1 MTVVN
6 MLHLGLSYN
15 CNMRCSH
22 CFVNKKMDKLSN
34 NQIKNT
40 IDYMIEQGLYMVVFT
55 FGEPLLA
62 KNFCDI
68 SNYLYDKGIF
78 QVVMSNGSYI
88 NEKLITIL
96 KRNVSRVFI
105 SIDSAVPQK
114 HDNNRN
120 YKNAFAN
127 AFDTIN
133 KLQKNKINVGLAVTI
148 NNSNLEELN
157 DIVELA
163 KKHNIKNISFL
174 RQRDNDKIFKLNSY
188 KFYSK
193 FYCDYLEGKIAE
205 DMNIMFHDPTLRIF
219 TKKLYDENKITK
231 DKYNKYMEMN
241 SCNIKNTLSLAPNGD
256 ILLCNLTNKKI
267 GNICDDSIDE
277 IMKKR
282 GDSDECFICCS

>member
-1 MTVVN
+1 MVN

-22 CFVNKKMDKLSN
+22 CFVNKSMDKLSSA
-34 NQIKNT
+34 QIKNT
-40 IDYMIEQGLYMVVFT
+40 IDYMIGQGLYMVVFT

-62 KNFCDI
+62 RNFCDI

-88 NEKLITIL
+88 DEKTITIL
-96 KRNVSRVFI
+96 KKNVSMVFI
-105 SIDSAVPQK
+105 SIDSVVPEK

-120 YKNAFAN
+120 HKNAFIN

-157 DIVELA
+157 DIVKLA

-174 RQRDNDKIFKLNSY
+174 RQRENGRISKLDSY
-188 KFYSK
+188 KFYLK
-193 FYCDYLEGKIAE
+193 FYCDYLEGKIAKN
-205 DMNIMFHDPTLRIF
+205 MNIMFHDPTLRFF
-219 TKKLYDENKITK
+219 TKKMYDENKINI

-241 SCNIKNTLSLAPNGD
+241 SCNIKNTISLAPNGD

-267 GNICDDSIDE
+267 GNICADSIDV

-282 GDSDECFICCS
+282 GENDECFICRS

>member
-1 MTVVN
+1 MVN

-22 CFVNKKMDKLSN
+22 CFVDKNMDKVSN
-34 NQIKNT
+34 DQIKKT
-40 IDYMIEQGLYMVVFT
+40 VDYLIDKGLYMVVFT

-88 NEKLITIL
+88 NENLITIL
-96 KRNVSRVFI
+96 KKNISRVFI
-105 SIDSAVPQK
+105 SIDSAISEK
-114 HDNNRN
+114 HDSNRN
-120 YKNAFAN
+120 YKNAFSN
-127 AFDTIN
+127 AFNTIN

-148 NNSNLEELN
+148 NNSNLEELSN
-157 DIVELA
+157 IVKLA
-163 KKHNIKNISFL
+163 ENHNIKNISFL
-174 RQRDNDKIFKLNSY
+174 RQRKNGKIIKLDSY

-193 FYCDYLEGKIAE
+193 FYCDYLEGKIGKNV
-205 DMNIMFHDPTLRIF
+205 NIMFHDPTLRIF
-219 TKKLYDENKITK
+219 TRKLYDENKINK

-256 ILLCNLTNKKI
+256 ILLCNLINKKI
-267 GNICDDSIDE
+267 GNVCDENIDI
-277 IMKKR
+277 IMKRR
-282 GDSDECFICCS
+282 GDSNECVICCS

>member
-1 MTVVN
+1 MVN

-22 CFVNKKMDKLSN
+22 CFVNKSMDKLSSV
-34 NQIKNT
+34 QIKNT
-40 IDYMIEQGLYMVVFT
+40 IDYMIGQGLYMVVFT

-68 SNYLYDKGIF
+68 SNYLYDKGMF

-88 NEKLITIL
+88 NEKTITIL
-96 KRNVSRVFI
+96 KRNVSMVFI
-105 SIDSAVPQK
+105 SIDSVVPEK

-120 YKNAFAN
+120 YKNAFIN

-157 DIVELA
+157 DIVKLA
-163 KKHNIKNISFL
+163 QKHNIKNISFL
-174 RQRDNDKIFKLNSY
+174 RQRENGRISKLDSY
-188 KFYSK
+188 KFYLK
-193 FYCDYLEGKIAE
+193 FYCDYLEGKIAKN
-205 DMNIMFHDPTLRIF
+205 MNIMFHDPTLRFF
-219 TKKLYDENKITK
+219 TKKMYDENKINI

-241 SCNIKNTLSLAPNGD
+241 SCNIKNTISLAPNGD

-267 GNICDDSIDE
+267 GNICDDNIDV

-282 GDSDECFICCS
+282 GENDECFICRS

>member
-1 MTVVN
+1 MVN

-22 CFVNKKMDKLSN
+22 CFVNKSMDKLSSA
-34 NQIKNT
+34 QIKNT
-40 IDYMIEQGLYMVVFT
+40 IDYMIGQGLYMVVFT

-62 KNFCDI
+62 RNFCDI

-88 NEKLITIL
+88 DEKTITIL
-96 KRNVSRVFI
+96 KKNVSMVFI
-105 SIDSAVPQK
+105 SIDSVVPEK

-120 YKNAFAN
+120 HKTAFIN

-157 DIVELA
+157 DIVKLA

-174 RQRDNDKIFKLNSY
+174 RQRENGRISKLDSY
-188 KFYSK
+188 KFYLK
-193 FYCDYLEGKIAE
+193 FYCDYLEGKIAKN
-205 DMNIMFHDPTLRIF
+205 MNIMFHDPTLRFF
-219 TKKLYDENKITK
+219 TKKMYDENKINI

-241 SCNIKNTLSLAPNGD
+241 SCNIKNTISLAPNGD

-267 GNICDDSIDE
+267 GNICADSIDV

-282 GDSDECFICCS
+282 GENDECFICRS